1 MSHTEK
7 AEAKQPGKPTAWI
20 FVGASF
26 ALGVLVTL
34 FSHSLGRS
42 PGDNEDLRLPP
53 LSTSINGGKRPENA
67 PKTPAKPWGN
77 LDYGGLSLEPDEL
90 FLGATRPSPTSRWIF
105 ENYSPQQ
112 LTELFNSCGL
122 TAPQKAV
129 LLDTNRWELLTNG
142 CAVPVPDEVV
152 LGLSKTANQRLYPI
166 LARAPANVA
175 QYYPFRFPLRGF
187 AERFARRGLSSQT
200 LDTIRRLTYTN
211 GGLLCFSAAQPLRSA
226 LPTNEFRTFV
236 RALYGVPTLRM
247 QLRLH
252 PGCDIEALV
261 KYWGKGGREKAI
273 RPLLESSAR
282 IPEGATINVAYLFP
296 PFARLRLYTYPDPA
310 TDPAAAR
317 EDCYYTALNFFNDQP
332 DARFMDSRN
341 TREEILAHYQQ
352 TQDGPEF
359 GDLLALLDQAG
370 NAVHICVYVADDV
383 VFTKN
388 GGNYLQP
395 WVLMKI
401 PELLAYYPPES
412 LRMTRFRRK
421 ADGVQVSRN
430 AAP

>member
-1 MSHTEK
+1 MSHKKK
-7 AEAKQPGKPTAWI
+7 AEAERPGKPGDWI
-20 FVGASF
+20 FVGTAF
-26 ALGVLVTL
+26 TLGVLVTL
-34 FSHSLGRS
+34 LSHSLGS
-42 PGDNEDLRLPP
+42 PRGENEDLRLPP
-53 LSTSINGGKRPENA
+53 LAAFTNGVKRLRNA
-67 PKTPAKPWGN
+67 SNTPAKPWGN
-77 LDYGGLSLEPDEL
+77 LEYGELSLEPDEL
-90 FLGATRPSPTSRWIF
+90 FLGSTKSSPGSRWIF

-112 LTELFNSCGL
+112 LVELLNSCGL

-129 LLDTNRWELLTNG
+129 LLDANRWEPLTNG
-142 CAVPVPDEVV
+142 CAISVSDEVV
-152 LGLSKTANQRLYPI
+152 IGLSKTANQRLYPI
-166 LARAPANVA
+166 LARTPANVA
-175 QYYPFRFPLRGF
+175 QYFPFRFPLKGF
-187 AERFARRGLSSQT
+187 AERFAGRGLSSQT
-200 LDTIRRLTYTN
+200 LETIHRLTYTN
-211 GGLLCFSAAQPLRSA
+211 GGLLCFSAAQPLRSV
-226 LPTNEFRTFV
+226 LSTNEFRTFV

-273 RPLLESSAR
+273 RPLLESLAR
-282 IPEGATINVAYLFP
+282 IPQGATINVASLFP
-296 PFARLRLYTYPDPA
+296 PFAHLRLYMYPDPA

-352 TQDGPEF
+352 TQDSPEF
-359 GDLLALLDQAG
+359 GDLLALLDRAG

-401 PELLAYYPPES
+401 PDLLAYYPPES
-412 LRMTRFRRK
+412 LRLARFRRK
-421 ADGVQVSRN
+421 AEGVQVSRN
-430 AAP
+430 TAP